1 MSLIDTINGA
11 KKEAEANSVR
21 TDKGADANDDAKKPR
36 NNKRSAAGAKPARE
50 AAAGVRVAKSGSHS
64 SGKPASEMTKEEK
77 KAARREERDAADRRA
92 AAQRALLNQMPGYKK
107 TQRVWWILL
116 GIGLVATLISWLMGQ
131 YIPTALSNPTSPEG
145 IVMIA
150 LMVLAYVVIIAA
162 FIYDWRTVR
171 PMRKAADAQANSL
184 TDKKVNQIL
193 RNEADE
199 AARKQSEKDKA
210 KAARR
215 GSKSQRHEQHK

>member
-92 AAQRALLNQMPGYKK
+92 AAQRGCFSGGFPPYPPENHPPSSF
-107 TQRVWWILL
+107 R
-116 GIGLVATLISWLMGQ
+116 
-131 YIPTALSNPTSPEG
+131 SP
-145 IVMIA
+145 A
-150 LMVLAYVVIIAA
+150 
-162 FIYDWRTVR
+162 
-171 PMRKAADAQANSL
+171 S
-184 TDKKVNQIL
+184 
-193 RNEADE
+193 
-199 AARKQSEKDKA
+199 
-210 KAARR
+210 
-215 GSKSQRHEQHK
+215 